1 MPPSDAPPLPRTGQP
16 PRPSWRQ
23 IAVRVFR
30 EVGEDRA
37 FLIAAGV
44 TYYMLMAL
52 VPALAVFV
60 SIYGLFSDFS
70 SVNAQVD
77 LLVGIL
83 PPGGIDIIRSQLQ
96 RLTSASHTQLSLTL
110 AGSVVIALWSGG
122 AGIRALIDAM
132 NVAYDVT
139 ERRPFLQLNVLALAF
154 TLGMLAAAIFFVGVV
169 VVMPA
174 VLHLFDL
181 DRQFEWLVKVASYS
195 LMLAILLL
203 ALDVLYR
210 FGPYRL
216 REKWHWVTPG
226 AIFAVIGIAAVSVG
240 FSWYAGN
247 FSNYNATYGSLGA
260 LVGFLTW
267 IWLSMSIV
275 IIGAELNAEIEH
287 HRSAQQDASAGQ
299 SASG

>member
-1 MPPSDAPPLPRTGQP
+1 MFD
-16 PRPSWRQ
+16 
-23 IAVRVFR
+23 

-44 TYYMLMAL
+44 TYYMLIAL

-60 SIYGLFSDFS
+60 SIYGLFSDFK

-77 LLVGIL
+77 ILVGIL
-83 PPGGIDIIRSQLQ
+83 PPGGVDLIRGQLQ
-96 RLTSASHTQLSLTL
+96 RLTAASHTQLSLTL
-110 AGSVVIALWSGG
+110 AGSIVVAFWSGG

-139 ERRPFLQLNVLALAF
+139 ERRPFLQLNLLALAF
-154 TLGMLAAAIFFVGVV
+154 TLGMLAAAILFVGVV

-174 VLHLFDL
+174 VLHIFDL
-181 DRQFEWLVKVASYS
+181 DRQLEWLVKAASYAM
-195 LMLAILLL
+195 MLVILLVS
-203 ALDVLYR
+203 LDVLYR

-226 AIFAVIGIAAVSVG
+226 AAFAVIGIAVVSVG

-267 IWLSMSIV
+267 MWLSMSIV

-287 HRSAQQDASAGQ
+287 HRRDEGGQ
-299 SASG
+299 LPLSGDF